1 MFKLLNFE
9 FRKLIRQKS
18 FYICIAA
25 MLALLVGSA
34 YTTELMTAKSGVED
48 PSLSG
53 ISYLMEAIS
62 GSALSAV
69 LAVFIP
75 LFICEDYASGTIR
88 NIITRGFSRLEMFI
102 AKLIAVLAATVLM
115 TAVCLAAAYL
125 VGTAFWG
132 AGEPSLGSEQIKILL
147 CQLAVIA
154 AYATMFFAIS
164 SMLQK
169 VGGSIAIC
177 LILPMAAAIL
187 LSLADAALA
196 EREIE
201 LSGYWIENLG
211 RSLASVEA
219 EAEDIKK
226 ALIGAGCYFA
236 ASIAFSWLVI
246 MKREY

>member
-132 AGEPSLGSEQIKILL
+132 AGEPSLGSEQVKILL

-177 LILPMAAAIL
+177 LILPMAAVIL

-226 ALIGAGCYFA
+226 ALIGSGCYFA

>member
-88 NIITRGFSRLEMFI
+88 NIITRGFSRLEIFI
-102 AKLIAVLAATVLM
+102 AKLIAVLAATVIM

-177 LILPMAAAIL
+177 LILPMAAVIL

>member
-102 AKLIAVLAATVLM
+102 AKLIAVLAATVIM

-177 LILPMAAAIL
+177 LILPMAAVIL

>member
-177 LILPMAAAIL
+177 LILPMAAVIL

-226 ALIGAGCYFA
+226 ALIGAGGYFA

>member
-34 YTTELMTAKSGVED
+34 YTTGLMTAKSGVED
-48 PSLSG
+48 PSLG
-53 ISYLMEAIS
+53 GRSYLMEAIS

-177 LILPMAAAIL
+177 LILPMAAVIL

-196 EREIE
+196 EQEIE

>member
-25 MLALLVGSA
+25 MLALLLGSA
-34 YTTELMTAKSGVED
+34 YTTELMTTKSGVED

-75 LFICEDYASGTIR
+75 LFICEDYTSGTIR
-88 NIITRGFSRLEMFI
+88 NIITRGFSRLEIFI
-102 AKLIAVLAATVLM
+102 AKLIAILAATVIM

-147 CQLAVIA
+147 CQLAVIV

-177 LILPMAAAIL
+177 LIFPMAAVIL

-211 RSLASVEA
+211 SSLAFVEA

-236 ASIAFSWLVI
+236 ASVAASWLVI

>member
-177 LILPMAAAIL
+177 LILPMAAVIL

-226 ALIGAGCYFA
+226 ALIGSGCYFA

>member
-75 LFICEDYASGTIR
+75 LFICEDSASGPTR
-88 NIITRGFSRLEMFI
+88 NIVTRDFSRLEIFV

-177 LILPMAAAIL
+177 LILPMAAVIL

>member
-132 AGEPSLGSEQIKILL
+132 AGEPAQS
-147 CQLAVIA
+147 
-154 AYATMFFAIS
+154 
-164 SMLQK
+164 
-169 VGGSIAIC
+169 
-177 LILPMAAAIL
+177 
-187 LSLADAALA
+187 
-196 EREIE
+196 R
-201 LSGYWIENLG
+201 
-211 RSLASVEA
+211 
-219 EAEDIKK
+219 
-226 ALIGAGCYFA
+226 
-236 ASIAFSWLVI
+236 
-246 MKREY
+246 

>member
-88 NIITRGFSRLEMFI
+88 NIVTRGFSRLEMFI

-177 LILPMAAAIL
+177 LILPMAAVIL

-196 EREIE
+196 ER
-201 LSGYWIENLG
+201 
-211 RSLASVEA
+211 
-219 EAEDIKK
+219 
-226 ALIGAGCYFA
+226 
-236 ASIAFSWLVI
+236 
-246 MKREY
+246 

>member
-53 ISYLMEAIS
+53 INYLMEAIS

-177 LILPMAAAIL
+177 LILPMAAVIL

-211 RSLASVEA
+211 RSLASVDA

>member
-1 MFKLLNFE
+1 MLRLLNFE

-18 FYICIAA
+18 FYICIAV
-25 MLALLVGSA
+25 MLLLLLGSA
-34 YTTELMTAKSGVED
+34 YTTELITADSGVEN

-53 ISYLMEAIS
+53 MSYLMEAIS
-62 GSALSAV
+62 SSALSSV

-75 LFICEDYASGTIR
+75 LFICEDYTSGTIR
-88 NIITRGFSRLEMFI
+88 NIITRGFSRLEIFF
-102 AKLIAVLAATVLM
+102 AKLIAVLAATIVM
-115 TAVCLAAAYL
+115 TALCLAGAYL

-132 AGEPSLGSEQIKILL
+132 TGDAAFGSEQIKILL

-154 AYATMFFAIS
+154 AYATLFYAVS

-187 LSLADAALA
+187 LSLADAALV

-201 LSGYWIENLG
+201 LSGYWIENISH
-211 RSLASVEA
+211 SLASIEVDA
-219 EAEDIKK
+219 QDIKK
-226 ALIGAGCYFA
+226 SLIGAGCYFA
-236 ASIAFSWLVI
+236 ASITASWLVI

>member
-177 LILPMAAAIL
+177 LILPMAAVIL

-219 EAEDIKK
+219 EAI
-226 ALIGAGCYFA
+226 
-236 ASIAFSWLVI
+236 
-246 MKREY
+246 

>member
-196 EREIE
+196 EREME
-201 LSGYWIENLG
+201 LSVYWIENLG

>member
-177 LILPMAAAIL
+177 LILPMAAVIL

-211 RSLASVEA
+211 RSLDSVAA

>member
-18 FYICIAA
+18 FYICIAV
-25 MLALLVGSA
+25 MLLLFLFSA
-34 YTTELMTAKSGVED
+34 YTAELLAADSGIEN

-53 ISYLMEAIS
+53 INYLMEAVS
-62 GSALSAV
+62 SSSLSMV

-75 LFICEDYASGTIR
+75 LFICEDYTSGTIR
-88 NIITRGFSRLEMFI
+88 NIITRGFSRLEIFI
-102 AKLIAVLAATVLM
+102 SKLIAVLAATVFM

-132 AGEPSLGSEQIKILL
+132 AGEPELSSEQIKILL

-154 AYATMFFAIS
+154 AYATLFFAVS

-177 LILPMAAAIL
+177 LILPMAVVIL
-187 LSLADAALA
+187 LSMADAALA

-201 LSGYWIENLG
+201 LSGYWIENIS
-211 RSLASVEA
+211 RSLAAVEVKT
-219 EAEDIKK
+219 EDIKK
-226 ALIGAGCYFA
+226 SLIGAGCYFA
-236 ASIAFSWLVI
+236 ASVAASWLVI